1 MDNKKVLLG
10 FLGGLAVGAIAGILL
25 APDKGSNTRKA
36 IMDMAGD
43 VTDAVENSIHDAL
56 DRVKEKYAD
65 AVKEGEQLAEK
76 AVAAMNEMKG
86 EASSKLS

>member
-36 IMDMAGD
+36 IVDMAGD

-56 DRVKEKYAD
+56 DKVKEKYVD
-65 AVKEGEQLAEK
+65 AVKEGEKLADK
-76 AVAAMNEMKG
+76 AVATMNEVKADVSG
-86 EASSKLS
+86 RLS